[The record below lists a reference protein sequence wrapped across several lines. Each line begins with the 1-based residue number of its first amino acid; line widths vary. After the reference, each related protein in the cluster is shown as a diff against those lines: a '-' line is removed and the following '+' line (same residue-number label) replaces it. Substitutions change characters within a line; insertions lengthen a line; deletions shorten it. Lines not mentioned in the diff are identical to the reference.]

1 MRRPVELQG
10 KVAGPGEVQNRAQY
24 LRPALDN
31 QNSRMLAKAFS
42 QMNSSLG
49 RIASNEARLAERS
62 RNDEYKDATEFHEQ
76 QNEMAKQLG
85 ALSAQTD
92 IDYKDQFWN
101 TPANLQAYNESN
113 IVGRT
118 DRSLS
123 EFIMEVQTGPLYG
136 NPEGRMDLQSQWTD
150 YTVQMLEQTPPELQ
164 GEVAARLAKA
174 GTDMLVKSDALAV
187 ENALVEIQGNA
198 TAAVRRSFLT
208 SNDEI
213 ELSGDLLFE
222 RENLVKV
229 HGNKRGNE
237 MFLTALTTDM
247 ESIVSQI
254 KPEDAQKSLDQIAI
268 LLSNEDFTGQFGSTE
283 GGAIDQIKS
292 SYYSAQR
299 ELNGIVTNLQK
310 QAEVEHERAGMD
322 LTKRAMSDWSNLNQ
336 YRDEFNDHYG
346 MTEGRKKFKEMED
359 TLNFLNGADF
369 MTNTQSGRIISAQNL
384 RELKNEMDE
393 SNFDRDNLMEFV
405 HSRKASLT
413 SDDFEKLIQYSPKV
427 PEAMDHPMV
436 KALMA
441 DTAAMTDFA
450 ALVMGDTGP
459 EVLKI
464 GDDPSKSAIANAYK
478 SFVRDYIERNAEG
491 YNTALQNG
499 NTDKFM
505 NTMANDAAS
514 YILDYNF
521 TGDENFTS
529 LRANM
534 NDAIRNRSNILD
546 LSNNVAFRRYFATEE
561 LIRQVEEQEALAES
575 SAANNPDLDRLES
588 MVDDTV
594 GLSTEFRS
602 ENSENFHDAQELYSD
617 TSTSSALGALSSV
630 REGLGDDDGDGIINA
645 REDILTRKRVG
656 RSTTTTATEAT
667 NYSDLAVQAGVDP
680 DMAAIRLNN
689 PGAITMKYDNGFEE
703 KARQAFGS
711 SLMEGEV
718 LTLNDGTEVMTPKFE
733 SFEDGVRYI
742 GFWAEHRGVAQEG
755 VTVRQAVNQWFGL
768 NDTGDH
774 NQTDNDAAKL
784 RIELMEQ
791 AGLSPEDDM
800 SDPRV
805 RDGFVKATMMG
816 EVGGN
821 NARSMMEF
829 SNADNGTLFTEGVD
843 AYHGKSFRSPQGNFQ
858 VLSQSRDEL
867 SRSERKSGKDNRI
880 VSLDFNDFRSS
891 RAAGVEIVIPDKPTA
906 GEREAAQAYVDATAA
921 FFEKHGYGKYPNRGV
936 KTTSENGRGMS
947 GYFHTEPFFVKDKKA
962 LEIIQKHPEE
972 YAKLLAETLGTIG
985 GVRFIAPHTKSEPG
999 ASGDAGSERDFA
1011 LQHILPVL
1019 STYQG
1024 NS

>member
-1 MRRPVELQG
+1 MRRPVELRE

-656 RSTTTTATEAT
+656 RRITREDVGIDNVENRTQ
-667 NYSDLAVQAGVDP
+667 SDGTKVNASV
-680 DMAAIRLNN
+680 RTFNF
-689 PGAITMKYDNGFEE
+689 GAIGEMYQDGVEKKFE
-703 KARQAFGS
+703 KAFGS
-711 SLMEGEV
+711 DYDSIT
-718 LTLNDGTEVMTPKFE
+718 LTASDGNPIKTPKFDTPE
-733 SFEDGVRYI
+733 KGVQYF
-742 GFWAEHRGVAQEG
+742 GFWLKHRGE
-755 VTVRQAVNQWFGL
+755 
-768 NDTGDH
+768 
-774 NQTDNDAAKL
+774 
-784 RIELMEQ
+784 
-791 AGLSPEDDM
+791 
-800 SDPRV
+800 PRSIS
-805 RDGFVKATMMG
+805 K
-816 EVGGN
+816 
-821 NARSMMEF
+821 
-829 SNADNGTLFTEGVD
+829 
-843 AYHGKSFRSPQGNFQ
+843 
-858 VLSQSRDEL
+858 
-867 SRSERKSGKDNRI
+867 
-880 VSLDFNDFRSS
+880 
-891 RAAGVEIVIPDKPTA
+891 
-906 GEREAAQAYVDATAA
+906 
-921 FFEKHGYGKYPNRGV
+921 
-936 KTTSENGRGMS
+936 
-947 GYFHTEPFFVKDKKA
+947 
-962 LEIIQKHPEE
+962 IIQKYATGSPSAYQSHVAKSTGIDPNATLTDDQLAQVAVAMFDWEAGTGSSS
-972 YAKLLAETLGTIG
+972 AKL
-985 GVRFIAPHTKSEPG
+985 
-999 ASGDAGSERDFA
+999 AGE
-1011 LQHILPVL
+1011 ILDQVDVKENIL
-1019 STYQG
+1019 KGMKMYEDS
-1024 NS
+1024 